1 MDTPMPQANFE
12 SRRNSRRMS
21 RKPSSKDW
29 TFIPSDSRR
38 YSLADKYLGN
48 KEENHDNLGKQ
59 NGIATRRSCGVLV
72 HSNSSRNIDF
82 RRFTVNN
89 EDIGSKTRKIKRG
102 STIRPSD
109 ISDISIAEEVIPEN
123 GEQNTFLKRDSLE
136 DNFTTNGSMLHS
148 ASTHSHNESEMT
160 LGDVSYKYAFG
171 I

>member
-1 MDTPMPQANFE
+1 MDTPMPQAKFE

-29 TFIPSDSRR
+29 TSIPSNSRR
-38 YSLADKYLGN
+38 YSLADKSLMN
-48 KEENHDNLGKQ
+48 EEENLDTQRKQ
-59 NGIATRRSCGVLV
+59 NDIPTRRSSRALV

-82 RRFTVNN
+82 RRFTMDN
-89 EDIGSKTRKIKRG
+89 EDVSSKTRKIKRG
-102 STIRPSD
+102 GSIRPSD

-123 GEQNTFLKRDSLE
+123 GEQHTFLKRDSLE
-136 DNFTTNGSMLHS
+136 DNFTTNGSVLHS

-160 LGDVSYKYAFG
+160 LGDVSFQYASG